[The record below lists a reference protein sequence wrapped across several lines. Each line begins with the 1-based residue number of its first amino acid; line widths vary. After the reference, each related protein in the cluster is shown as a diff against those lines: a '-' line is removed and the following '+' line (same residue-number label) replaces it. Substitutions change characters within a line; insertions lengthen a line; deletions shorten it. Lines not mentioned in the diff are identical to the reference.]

1 MENIRNFCIIAHIDH
16 GKSTL
21 ADRLLELT
29 STIEQKKMQE
39 QILDSM
45 DLEREKGITIKLK
58 PVRMKYNYQ
67 GKDYILN
74 LVDTPG
80 HVDFSYEVSR
90 SLEAVEGAVLLVD
103 ATQGIQAQTLANIDL
118 AKKQN
123 LVLIP
128 VVNKID
134 SPIAKVEKSVEELA
148 NLLNIM
154 PDKIIRVS
162 AKNGTNVEE
171 LLRVI
176 IEKIPP
182 PSKASSSST
191 IPGIVDTGIVDT
203 GIVDIVDG
211 SDGQYF
217 YAKAT
222 KDRPFRAL
230 IFDSVYDSFKGVL
243 AFVRVVD
250 GEIKDGEKIYLMA
263 SKTEADIKELGYL
276 NPKFSPQKQILS
288 GEIGYIATG
297 IKEPGKVRVG
307 DTITRFK
314 DLDLGFKIEPL
325 PGYQEP
331 NPMVFAS
338 FYPENPDDFD
348 ILKVAL
354 SKLKLQDPALVFEP
368 EMKEALGRGFR
379 CGFLGT
385 LHVEIISERLE
396 REFGLGLVI
405 STPSVI
411 YKIFDKKSIHANES
425 HLGRGK
431 EKLIYSASDWP
442 DPSTIGNMEE
452 PWVLLEIISPIV
464 YIGKL
469 MDVLKDIKGNYV
481 ETNYISAERAVIMY
495 EAPLRAIVANLYD
508 KIKSTS
514 QGYASLNYKMLG
526 YRPAK
531 LVKMEIWIAGRP
543 EEAFSR
549 IVEEGDAYSQGK
561 KLVEKL
567 KETLPAQQFSVAL
580 QAVIGGKIIA
590 RETISARRKDVT
602 GYLYGGDVSRKK
614 KLLEKQK
621 KGKKLLKEKG
631 KVNVPA
637 KTFLEVFRS

>member
-1 MENIRNFCIIAHIDH
+1 MSQEHIRNFCIIAHIDH

-29 STIEQKKMQE
+29 STVQAKKMTAQF
-39 QILDSM
+39 LDSM
-45 DLEREKGITIKLK
+45 DLEKEKGITIKLK
-58 PVRMKYNYQ
+58 PVRMEYTLNAKSYT
-67 GKDYILN
+67 LN

-90 SLEAVEGAVLLVD
+90 SLAAVEGAVLLVD

-123 LVLIP
+123 LVIIP

-134 SPIAKVEKSVEELA
+134 MPAARVEESCQELA
-148 NLLNIM
+148 TLLEIN
-154 PDKIIRVS
+154 PEEVIRIS
-162 AKNGTNVEE
+162 AKNGLNVEQV
-171 LLRVI
+171 LQAV
-176 IEKIPP
+176 IEKV
-182 PSKASSSST
+182 PSPEARN
-191 IPGIVDTGIVDT
+191 PNAD
-203 GIVDIVDG
+203 
-211 SDGQYF
+211 
-217 YAKAT
+217 AK
-222 KDRPFRAL
+222 PFRAL
-230 IFDSVYDSFKGVL
+230 IFDSTYDSFKGVL
-243 AFVRVVD
+243 ALVRVMD
-250 GEIKDGEKIYLMA
+250 GSIKDREKIELLA
-263 SKTEADIKELGYL
+263 AKAQAEIKELGYL
-276 NPKFSPQKQILS
+276 NPVIDPQQQILT

-307 DTITRFK
+307 DTIARVGAPNEPKT
-314 DLDLGFKIEPL
+314 LPLG
-325 PGYQEP
+325 GYQEP

-338 FYPENPDDFD
+338 FYPEDPEEFEV
-348 ILKVAL
+348 LKVAL
-354 SKLKLQDPALVFEP
+354 GKLKLQDPALVYEA

-411 YKIFDKKSIHANES
+411 YKIKDKRGQES
-425 HLGRGK
+425 V
-431 EKLIYSASDWP
+431 IYSASDWP
-442 DPSTIGNMEE
+442 DPSTILEMQE
-452 PWVLLEIISPIV
+452 PWVMLEIIAPAN
-464 YIGKL
+464 YLGKL
-469 MDVLKDIKGNYV
+469 MDVLKDVGGNYL
-481 ETNYISAERAVIMY
+481 ETNYLSGERAIITY

-531 LVKMEIWIAGRP
+531 LQKLEIWIAARP

-549 IVEEGDAYSQGK
+549 VVEEGDAYEQGK

-567 KETLPAQQFSVAL
+567 KDALPQQQFSVAI
-580 QAVIGGKIIA
+580 QAVIGGKVIA

-602 GYLYGGDVSRKK
+602 GYLYGGDKSRKM
-614 KLLEKQK
+614 KLLQKQK
-621 KGKKLLKEKG
+621 KGKALMKDKG
-631 KVNVPA
+631 RVTVPS
-637 KTFLEVFRS
+637 KTFLEIFRA